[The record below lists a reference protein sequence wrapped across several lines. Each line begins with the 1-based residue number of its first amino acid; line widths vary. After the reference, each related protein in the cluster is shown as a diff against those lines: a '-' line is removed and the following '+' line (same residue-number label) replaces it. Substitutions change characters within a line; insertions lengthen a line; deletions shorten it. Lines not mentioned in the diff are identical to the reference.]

1 MNRDRMHAQSRP
13 FFGTQPLPAQHRP
26 DNWVV
31 PECKSV
37 PGTRS
42 NDFRSVLEVALWLWF
57 WFGGDR
63 DTSYGGSSG
72 MLARV
77 LKPCYGETG

>member
-42 NDFRSVLEVALWLWF
+42 NDFRSVLEVAL
-57 WFGGDR
+57 
-63 DTSYGGSSG
+63 
-72 MLARV
+72 
-77 LKPCYGETG
+77 